1 MPLFQRQIIATLL
14 LYCCAFAARGETLR
28 LVTDAWAP
36 YVYEEDGQAAGLD
49 YELTREVLQRLGV
62 KPHCSSCRGSAACWS
77 WNKAMQT
84 AYWIFST
91 CPSAKR
97 ACSSSKSR

>member
-14 LYCCAFAARGETLR
+14 LCCCAFAARGETLR

-49 YELTREVLQRLGV
+49 YELTREVLQRCLL
-62 KPHCSSCRGSAACWS
+62 
-77 WNKAMQT
+77 
-84 AYWIFST
+84 
-91 CPSAKR
+91 
-97 ACSSSKSR
+97 